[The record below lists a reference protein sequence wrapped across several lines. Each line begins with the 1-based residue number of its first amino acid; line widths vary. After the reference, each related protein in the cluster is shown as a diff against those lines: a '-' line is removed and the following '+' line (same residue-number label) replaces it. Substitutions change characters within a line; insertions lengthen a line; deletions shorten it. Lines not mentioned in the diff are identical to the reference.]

1 MSRETQL
8 RGLLRAYVVC
18 YAAFF
23 FCVLLAE
30 DQVYALLEFN
40 RQVLGFGAPA
50 GEAPAV
56 AVWKYVALSYIFS
69 LGLFSWWAQ
78 LDLRRGKVFV
88 QLMVYGKLVAAAL
101 MVGHFAAAGGVTA
114 FLLSGLSD
122 AAMGLLALVGLERAF
137 PGSARQMLRM
147 RPLDGPVGGGPP

>member
-1 MSRETQL
+1 MSREQQL
-8 RGLLRAYVVC
+8 QWLMRAYVVS
-18 YAAFF
+18 YSVFF

-30 DQVYALLEFN
+30 PQVYALLEFN
-40 RQVLGFGAPA
+40 RGLLGFGAAA
-50 GEAPAV
+50 GDVPAV

-78 LDLRRGKVFV
+78 LDVRRGKVFV
-88 QLMVYGKLVAAAL
+88 QLMVYGKFVAAAL
-101 MVGHFAAAGGVTA
+101 MVGHFALAGGVTA

-137 PGSARQMLRM
+137 PGTARRLLVL
-147 RPLDGPVGGGPP
+147 RPLD

>member
-1 MSRETQL
+1 MSREQQL
-8 RGLLRAYVVC
+8 QWLMRAYVVS
-18 YAAFF
+18 YGVFF

-30 DQVYALLEFN
+30 PQVYALLELS
-40 RQVLGFGAPA
+40 RGLLGFGAAA
-50 GEAPAV
+50 GDVPAV

-78 LDLRRGKVFV
+78 IDARRGKVFV
-88 QLMVYGKLVAAAL
+88 QLMIYGKFVAAAL
-101 MVGHFAAAGGVTA
+101 MVGHFALAGGVTA

-137 PGSARQMLRM
+137 PGSARQLLVL
-147 RPLDGPVGGGPP
+147 RPLN

>member
-1 MSRETQL
+1 MSREQQL
-8 RGLLRAYVVC
+8 QWLMRAYVVS
-18 YAAFF
+18 YGVFF

-30 DQVYALLEFN
+30 AQVYALLEFN
-40 RQVLGFGAPA
+40 RGLLGFGEAA

-78 LDLRRGKVFV
+78 LDVRRGKVFV
-88 QLMVYGKLVAAAL
+88 QLMIYGKFVAAAL
-101 MVGHFAAAGGVTA
+101 MVGHFALAGSVTA

-137 PGSARQMLRM
+137 PGTAKQLLAL
-147 RPLDGPVGGGPP
+147 RPLS